1 MDDLILLKLWMFQF
15 QNRRNYKKS
24 WLQTELVVLMKQKN
38 VDSHEKTLKE
48 IKQKEKRVG
57 AENFENRFYAIFD
70 RYYKDFVSGE
80 NTRQ

>member
-1 MDDLILLKLWMFQF
+1 
-15 QNRRNYKKS
+15 
-24 WLQTELVVLMKQKN
+24 MKQKN

-48 IKQKEKRVG
+48 MKQKEKWAG

>member
-1 MDDLILLKLWMFQF
+1 
-15 QNRRNYKKS
+15 
-24 WLQTELVVLMKQKN
+24 MKQQN

-48 IKQKEKRVG
+48 IKQKEKWAG

-80 NTRQ
+80 NTRQQVIFTPNFDIFLIF